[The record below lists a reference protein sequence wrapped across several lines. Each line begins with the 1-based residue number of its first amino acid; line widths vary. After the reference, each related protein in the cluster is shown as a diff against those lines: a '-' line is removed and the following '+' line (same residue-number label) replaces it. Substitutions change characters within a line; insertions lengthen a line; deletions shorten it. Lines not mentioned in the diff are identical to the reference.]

1 MQQKYLWILTWTVG
15 VMVTLWII
23 TDLMEETM
31 LPGGES
37 KSASI
42 RNEAFEYA
50 EQDLGLEGGDTLS
63 MPARAMRIARETQ
76 QQALEQQQRMKEM
89 ISEIEQM
96 QRMDLEQMGA
106 DSATINSAGY

>member
-1 MQQKYLWILTWTVG
+1 MEQKYLWILTWTVG
-15 VMVTLWII
+15 AIVTLWIV
-23 TDLMEETM
+23 TDLMEDTM
-31 LPGGES
+31 LPAGES
-37 KSASI
+37 KSANI

-50 EQDLGLEGGDTLS
+50 EEDLGLEGGDTLS

-76 QQALEQQQRMKEM
+76 KKALEQQQRMKESM
-89 ISEIEQM
+89 AEIEQM